1 MGKNKQEDRREY
13 RRRRRI
19 RNQILAY
26 LTLILLLALI
36 IYGGFQLIRL
46 ATAGMKQQQQNAP
59 VTETEAEPTPEEA
72 GVISTP
78 DPIEEFTEPSP
89 TPEEAAEPALDP
101 ALQALLDGMTVEQ
114 KVDGLFIVSPE
125 ALTNVEKATRAG
137 DGTKTALG
145 QYAVG
150 GILYS
155 SANVTGADQFKEM
168 VSTTKEMYR
177 ELYSRNVL
185 TMVRE
190 EGAVNTIAGNT
201 TKVEAVSSAP
211 EIGESGNRE
220 NAAEAFETIGN
231 YLNEYGIDADLM
243 YIAAVKTEESG
254 YLKDRCF
261 SDDADIAA
269 SMTGAAV
276 EGMQK
281 TDAYACVAAFPGEGG
296 LKTDPD
302 KGAGATDKSLEEL
315 QSCEMLP
322 FRSAVEAGVPMIMVS
337 AMQAPSA
344 GSEEPAMLSEEM
356 ISQQLRSGLGF
367 EGVVVTAPIEQ
378 IPSSTGVDAGSAA
391 VQAVTAGADMIVA
404 VKHDDF
410 EAARQ
415 ALIDAVNDGS
425 ISEERINESLIRI
438 YTMELDKM

>member
-19 RNQILAY
+19 RNQILAW
-26 LTLILLLALI
+26 LTLVVLLGAI
-36 IYGGFQLIRL
+36 GYGGFRLIGM
-46 ATAGMKQQQQNAP
+46 AMNGMKHEQQGTP
-59 VTETEAEPTPEEA
+59 VTQDQAEPTPEEA

-78 DPIEEFTEPSP
+78 DPVDDFTEPEP

-137 DGTKTALG
+137 DGTKAALG

-155 SANVTGADQFKEM
+155 SQNVTGADQFKEM
-168 VSTTKEMYR
+168 VGTTKDMYR
-177 ELYSRNVL
+177 EQYSRNVL
-185 TMVRE
+185 TMICE
-190 EGAVNTIAGNT
+190 EGAVNTVAGNT
-201 TKVEAVSSAP
+201 TKVDAVTSAP

-220 NAAEAFETIGN
+220 NATEAFQTIGE
-231 YLNEYGIDADLM
+231 YLTEYGIDADLM
-243 YIAAVKTEESG
+243 YIASVKTEDGG

-276 EGMQK
+276 EGMLK

-296 LKTDPD
+296 LKTDPA
-302 KGAGATDKSLEEL
+302 KGAGATDKALEDLKE
-315 QSCEMLP
+315 CEMLP
-322 FRSAVEAGVPMIMVS
+322 FRSAVEAGVPMVMVS

-344 GSEEPAMLSEEM
+344 GAEGPAMLSEEM
-356 ISQQLRSGLGF
+356 VSGALRSELGF
-367 EGVVVTAPIEQ
+367 EGVVVTAPLEQ
-378 IPSSTGVDAGSAA
+378 IPSSAGVDAGSAA
-391 VQAVTAGADMIVA
+391 VQAISAGADMIV
-404 VKHDDF
+404 VNKHDHF
-410 EAARQ
+410 EEARQ
-415 ALIDAVNDGS
+415 ALIDAVNDGT
-425 ISEERINESLIRI
+425 ISEERIDESLIRI
-438 YTMELDKM
+438 YSMELDKM

>member
-26 LTLILLLALI
+26 LTLIVLLALI
-36 IYGGFQLIRL
+36 IFGGFQLIRL
-46 ATAGMKQQQQNAP
+46 ATAGMKQQPQDAP
-59 VTETEAEPTPEEA
+59 VAENDAEPTPEEA

-78 DPIEEFTEPSP
+78 DPVDDFSEPSP
-89 TPEEAAEPALDP
+89 TPEEAEEPALDP

-125 ALTNVEKATRAG
+125 ALTNVAKATKAG
-137 DGTKTALG
+137 DGTKAALG

-155 SANVTGADQFKEM
+155 SDNVTGADQFKEM
-168 VSTTKEMYR
+168 VGTTKDMYR

-190 EGAVNTIAGNT
+190 EGAVNTVAGNT
-201 TKVEAVSSAP
+201 TKVEPVSSAP

-220 NAAEAFETIGN
+220 NATEAFETIGN
-231 YLNEYGIDADLM
+231 YLSEYGIDVDLM
-243 YIAAVKTEESG
+243 YVAAVKTEDDS

-276 EGMQK
+276 EGMRK
-281 TDAYACVAAFPGEGG
+281 TNAYACVAAFPGEGG
-296 LKTDPD
+296 LKTDPN
-302 KGAGATDKSLEEL
+302 KGAGATDKSLEDL

-322 FRSAVEAGVPMIMVS
+322 FRSAVEAGAPMVMVS

-344 GSEEPAMLSEEM
+344 GAEGPAMLSETM
-356 ISQQLRSGLGF
+356 VSQQLRSELGF
-367 EGVVVTAPIEQ
+367 EGVIITAPIGQ
-378 IPSSTGVDAGSAA
+378 IPSSAGVDAGSAA
-391 VQAVTAGADMIVA
+391 TQAITAGADMIV
-404 VKHDDF
+404 VLKHDDF
-410 EAARQ
+410 ETARQ